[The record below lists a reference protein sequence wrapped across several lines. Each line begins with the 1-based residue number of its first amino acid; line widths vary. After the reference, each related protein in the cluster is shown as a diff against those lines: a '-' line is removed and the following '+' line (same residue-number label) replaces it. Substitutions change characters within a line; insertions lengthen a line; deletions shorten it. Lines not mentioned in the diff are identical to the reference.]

1 MILHIVVVLI
11 ILQGLSSFN
20 KVSGQV
26 LTSSDVEHAVYS
38 VTVIVLIPQV
48 LENRSKD
55 FLDFRHEVRGP

>member
-1 MILHIVVVLI
+1 MILHIVVVLM

-38 VTVIVLIPQV
+38 VTVLNI
-48 LENRSKD
+48 S
-55 FLDFRHEVRGP
+55 